1 MLVRPA
7 ADGARVGRIMDNLRW
22 ILLALG
28 VVLIA
33 GLYLWERAARRG
45 RRKLPANLK
54 GEGSDGLRIVPRPEE
69 EVDYSAAFAGLDALL
84 REDRRARRNAAPP
97 TEPITPADTTAAG
110 AETAR
115 TGASPGYERLI
126 IIHVKP
132 PAGLSFGGARLL
144 PLLKGAG
151 LRYGPMR
158 IFHYHG
164 GDATAAGA
172 PWFSVANLLEP
183 GILSPDELPKQNLS
197 GLTLFQYLP
206 SPVDP
211 VEAFDAMIR
220 TARHIALQLG
230 GALYTSDHQPL
241 THARIADLRAAL
253 ERVAQ

>member
-1 MLVRPA
+1 
-7 ADGARVGRIMDNLRW
+7 MDNLRW

-33 GLYLWERAARRG
+33 GLYLWEQAARRG
-45 RRKLPANLK
+45 RRKLPANLAD
-54 GEGSDGLRIVPRPEE
+54 EGGDGLRIVPRPEE
-69 EVDYSAAFAGLDALL
+69 DADYSAAFADLNALL
-84 REDRRARRNAAPP
+84 REDRRARRDAAQP
-97 TEPITPADTTAAG
+97 TGPITPVGTTTAGSEATR
-110 AETAR
+110 TA
-115 TGASPGYERLI
+115 AVPGYERLI

-164 GDATAAGA
+164 GDASAASA
-172 PWFSVANLLEP
+172 PWFSVANLREP
-183 GILSPDELPKQNLS
+183 GVLSPDELPKQNLS
-197 GLTLFQYLP
+197 GLTMFQYLP
-206 SPVDP
+206 SPVEP

-241 THARIADLRAAL
+241 THARIADLRAEL
-253 ERVAQ
+253 ERAAQ